1 MWPKHESVEEHLL
14 VLICCFLCIDRNGIL
29 TSRACIRRLRDAGM
43 NVNSRELHHHIE
55 FEPDHYYAAFSAELE
70 ICASTMWSILQHCQ
84 TPVSYSYYST
94 RCVTV
99 IILSECVL
107 HRRNRHFKTFSH
119 ILYILS
125 GEFRSRARNHTGDT
139 ESTG

>member
-1 MWPKHESVEEHLL
+1 MWPKRESVKERLL
-14 VLICCFLCIDRNGIL
+14 VQTCRVLFIDRNGIL

-84 TPVSYSYYST
+84 TPVSCLYHST
-94 RCVTV
+94 HCVTV

-107 HRRNRHFKTFSH
+107 QCRNRHFETLSY
-119 ILYILS
+119 ILHILS
-125 GEFRSRARNHTGDT
+125 GECRPRARHHIGDT